1 MKSRGLKKKKDGRM
15 IFFCN
20 GSMHGFLEEED
31 GNLIKKHTCRK
42 FQVFFPPFLFLKF
55 WSSSPFFV
63 SSHKFVIPNC
73 WFSSHFFVSFHK
85 FVIPKVGVAFFHVN

>member
-1 MKSRGLKKKKDGRM
+1 MESCGLKKKKKDGRM
-15 IFFCN
+15 IFFYN

-31 GNLIKKHTCRK
+31 GNLIKKK
-42 FQVFFPPFLFLKF
+42 KNIPEAENFSFLFFLKF

-63 SSHKFVIPNC
+63 SSR
-73 WFSSHFFVSFHK
+73 K